1 MRRRITVLALAL
13 VAGLIGVALVAVPAQ
28 ADAGWI
34 PPGSTVCT
42 DRTGSGAGV
51 VIHATNNNGPA
62 VWTVRASSTAGGAE
76 TEIFRRVTAD
86 IDTYPTIIHPDGGF
100 RFYRMC
106 ATNPRTDG
114 FRMVVIFNM
123 TGKDP
128 AGQAG
133 VGPHTAVLTPHV
145 SGGNFCGGVISGA
158 RRFVASSD
166 VPVRFKISGVDQ
178 DDQTRTILDV
188 TGTAFDQPITVPPDL
203 VAVSA
208 CVYNTSRAKATTS
221 FDLRTT

>member
-1 MRRRITVLALAL
+1 MTLKPDPRSGGRRITIPALAP

-28 ADAGWI
+28 ADAGCI

-51 VIHATNNNGPA
+51 VIHATNNGPA

-86 IDTYPTIIHPDGGF
+86 IDTYPTIVHPDGGF

-106 ATNPRTDG
+106 ATNPRTDE

-133 VGPHTAVLTPHV
+133 VGPHTAVLTP
-145 SGGNFCGGVISGA
+145 
-158 RRFVASSD
+158 
-166 VPVRFKISGVDQ
+166 Q
-178 DDQTRTILDV
+178 
-188 TGTAFDQPITVPPDL
+188 
-203 VAVSA
+203 
-208 CVYNTSRAKATTS
+208 
-221 FDLRTT
+221 